1 MRAFLKQTHTKM
13 INDSMRRPRIT
24 ILLTHTLLLLL
35 SLFPPLASPSF
46 SRSSTHLRD
55 RPGTNMQG
63 NKAPNVPPDP
73 GLPAGSEASSGGEST
88 IYIVPYYPLP
98 PTPTIS
104 PPSTMPFAY
113 IDWEHE
119 NAFTP
124 PSLTIISASEAGLDA
139 GSESPQGLAGDEASE
154 AGVVLPYQAPPMSES
169 ETGVKSQWRQH
180 AGSGD
185 NRKDSVNPYCQ
196 YCKAFMATVMAGS
209 ADVDGACANFPKTSQ
224 ATCKV
229 VGKTLEM
236 KEQAIVTLE
245 KGCIDRTG
253 EMPVQKGQKECP
265 PLVACNLMEADN
277 GTPLCGMVR
286 GTWGEFRHVY
296 NANGQIV
303 EDQYEDGNLNT
314 KYPVRDRNKKFP
326 LGDDVAFSPPP
337 ELNVIPGASNPYC
350 DLCQDIMS
358 VLQKTPEAT
367 PHDACKLV
375 PASLYTECMWVSKPL
390 KKNPDALKII
400 EVSDGGCWDLFCWC
414 SGFFFLLTLCLFFSL
429 SLFSRQVGCKDHTG
443 KKIEDAKP
451 CPNEIACN

>member
-1 MRAFLKQTHTKM
+1 
-13 INDSMRRPRIT
+13 
-24 ILLTHTLLLLL
+24 
-35 SLFPPLASPSF
+35 
-46 SRSSTHLRD
+46 
-55 RPGTNMQG
+55 
-63 NKAPNVPPDP
+63 
-73 GLPAGSEASSGGEST
+73 
-88 IYIVPYYPLP
+88 
-98 PTPTIS
+98 
-104 PPSTMPFAY
+104 MPFAY

-124 PSLTIISASEAGLDA
+124 PSLTISSASEAGLDA
-139 GSESPQGLAGDEASE
+139 GSESPQGLAGEEASE

-169 ETGVKSQWRQH
+169 ETGFKSQWRQH

-229 VGKTLEM
+229 VGKTMEM

-253 EMPVQKGQKECP
+253 EMPVEKGQKECP

-277 GTPLCGMVR
+277 GTPLCGMVL

-303 EDQYEDGNLNT
+303 EEQYEDGNLNT
-314 KYPVRDRNKKFP
+314 KYPVRDRNEKFP

-358 VLQKTPEAT
+358 VLQKTPEST

-400 EVSDGGCWDLFCWC
+400 EVRFLFETLVHGILFETLVHGIVRDHDETVSLTLVCIC
-414 SGFFFLLTLCLFFSL
+414 ICIFVFLFLVSCFLFLVSSFFFLLSCFFFFPNRSDAKIT
-429 SLFSRQVGCKDHTG
+429 RG
-443 KKIEDAKP
+443 KKLKMQSRVQMRSHAT
-451 CPNEIACN
+451 